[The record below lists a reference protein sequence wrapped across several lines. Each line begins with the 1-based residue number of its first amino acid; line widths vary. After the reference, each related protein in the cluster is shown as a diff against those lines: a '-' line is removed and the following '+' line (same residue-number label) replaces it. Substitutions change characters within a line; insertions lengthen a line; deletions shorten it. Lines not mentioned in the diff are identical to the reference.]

1 MKIIVMSDSHGAASR
16 LMRIGRIH
24 GDADAF
30 LFLGD
35 GWRDFDDF
43 KNEFQS
49 KYCAAVKGNC
59 DLGCTEDSIRTL
71 YLGEKKILMSHGHLF
86 GVKSGIGGMRAKAL
100 SNGCDIMLYGHTH
113 EAFTDYADGLYVMN
127 PGSVKNG
134 NYGIIEI
141 ISGGILTSI
150 AECD

>member
-1 MKIIVMSDSHGAASR
+1 
-16 LMRIGRIH
+16 
-24 GDADAF
+24 
-30 LFLGD
+30 
-35 GWRDFDDF
+35 
-43 KNEFQS
+43 
-49 KYCAAVKGNC
+49 
-59 DLGCTEDSIRTL
+59 
-71 YLGEKKILMSHGHLF
+71 MSHGHLF
-86 GVKSGIGGMRAKAL
+86 GVKSGIGGMRAEAL

-150 AECD
+150 AECY